1 MQTGNGHDNI
11 TSEYLVSLSIIFLTI
26 QAQLYREFSQSS
38 AGHVVEKSLTSM
50 KEDTQEQVGVRG
62 HIFQV
67 RHCVTLS
74 LVYMIKTRQIA
85 NICS

>member
-1 MQTGNGHDNI
+1 M
-11 TSEYLVSLSIIFLTI
+11 SLTI

-62 HIFQV
+62 RIFQV
-67 RHCVTLS
+67 RHCVILS
-74 LVYMIKTRQIA
+74 LVYMIKTCQIA
-85 NICS
+85 NIISRSYLQSLPHGL